1 MLVVFIGVRT
11 KTVGKGYVWRG
22 EGLCLGACV
31 HSLEHSV
38 GKAGLNGVCGRNH
51 LRVKDSVCVQA
62 ISKYKERKVVGM
74 WVYMGKT
81 CFTAFLNSS
90 RVSNKAIKSKNN
102 VRQPINVDP
111 PGRAWK

>member
-51 LRVKDSVCVQA
+51 LRVKDSACVQA
-62 ISKYKERKVVGM
+62 ISKYKETEVVGM
-74 WVYMGKT
+74 NKRVYTGKT

-90 RVSNKAIKSKNN
+90 RVSNKAIKSENN
-102 VRQPINVDP
+102 F
-111 PGRAWK
+111 